1 MRTPT
6 VGILRN
12 KTTPTARKRAP
23 HLPISSHLWPPHT
36 HTHTHARP
44 SNPPCT
50 LRYDTAVAAAVVV
63 ASGGGGDVRT
73 GMRTSSA
80 KRGCGASERKSR
92 VRTSRAMYTAA
103 SSHCANVW
111 TNATSMRAPVGVTS
125 SSSTRA
131 EVKRFFTGLNL
142 HRRTVL
148 CGRGSCARD
157 AKRRGEGQAGEHSRQ
172 QTSWVHNVER
182 RTSNDNLNDLRA
194 KFLGART

>member
-36 HTHTHARP
+36 HTHTHTHARP

-73 GMRTSSA
+73 
-80 KRGCGASERKSR
+80 